1 MRKNISKKRLNNRR
15 RRVKKTRRHNM
26 KGGTSLAP
34 KRNVKKIVLYG
45 LSANP
50 PTKAHK
56 NIIEQL
62 ADVYD
67 AVFVWASTNRNKLDK
82 SHKDY
87 DPMYKDEKTR
97 SEFLID
103 VLDSSSKIKV
113 DYYTNDDGSTFAKYN
128 DAYTGISVKKFIDA
142 NLVSTDT
149 INRDGNNFKTFKLN
163 EEAFLQGDVDFL
175 KKCGITET
183 DIVELWVCFGL
194 DVVRDTPTWTPN
206 NAFLTKATGI
216 VMITREGES
225 VGNGL
230 FSKVY
235 DKPVLD
241 LSMTKPIYRFK
252 MPFLDCTTIDKDTKQ
267 FIKKDLKFTIENFPQ
282 LFADTD
288 MHKLAQDLINA
299 SYTHFD
305 LITKEKPALTE
316 EKPALTEEKPALT
329 EEKPALTEEK
339 KRDNFLEWLK
349 TVDTVDNK
357 FSLLIEESLITLA
370 KEFAE
375 ASSTKVRKLA
385 IQIGLDLEGEKT
397 DSLQTQ
403 LKSLVNDKII
413 DSIISTYGNPTIEEQ
428 LAIIRKKEPEF
439 LQTVETQ
446 LKNKVLEIMK

>member
-1 MRKNISKKRLNNRR
+1 MRKNISRKRLNNRR
-15 RRVKKTRRHNM
+15 RRVKRTRRHNM
-26 KGGTSLAP
+26 KGGLLLTP
-34 KRNVKKIVLYG
+34 KHNVKKIVLYA

-50 PTKAHK
+50 PTKAHE
-56 NIIEQL
+56 NIIQQL
-62 ADVYD
+62 SRYYD

-97 SEFLID
+97 SEFLMN

-113 DYYTNDDGSTFAKYN
+113 DYDTNGKPAKYN

-163 EEAFLQGDVDFL
+163 ETSSRGDVEFL
-175 KKCGITET
+175 KTCGITDT

-216 VMITREGES
+216 IMITREGES
-225 VGNGL
+225 AGNGL

-235 DKPVLD
+235 DKSKHVLD
-241 LSMTKPIYRFK
+241 ASMPNQIYRFK
-252 MPFLDCTTIDKDTKQ
+252 IPFLDCTTIDKDTEQ
-267 FIKKDLKFTIENFPQ
+267 FIKKDLKFTRENFPQ

-288 MHKLAQDLINA
+288 MHKLAQDLIDA
-299 SYTHFD
+299 SYVKFD
-305 LITKEKPALTE
+305 SIHGEKTPE
-316 EKPALTEEKPALT
+316 EK
-329 EEKPALTEEK
+329 
-339 KRDNFLEWLK
+339 RDKFLEWLK

-357 FSLLIEESLITLA
+357 FSLLIEESPITLA

-385 IQIGLDLEGEKT
+385 VHSILGNKRE
-397 DSLQTQ
+397 Q
-403 LKSLVNDKII
+403 LKDPLLKYVNSNII
-413 DSIISTYGNPTIEEQ
+413 EDIYTTYGNPKIAEQ
-428 LAIIRKKEPEF
+428 LAIVQKKEPTF
-439 LQTVETQ
+439 SQTDETQ
-446 LKNKVLEIMK
+446 LKQKVLEIMGK